1 MKYSPIYIII
11 RWIFAAIFL
20 LGSEKVLSQ
29 GFNNNEWIFGYCD
42 GGNNNYISFGKDGRA
57 KTATL
62 SDDIT
67 LGNRNTAMA
76 IDPITGEILFYT
88 DGALVYNY
96 LNDPMQG
103 VVGELGG
110 METNRQGVAISV
122 LDYDPSPGGSRDF
135 YIFYITPGGELEYSV
150 LDMNDQGGAPANQPP
165 AGAVSAGG
173 TIGNA
178 QGAILVVKTPDSP
191 DYLLS
196 FENGNLVVRRIEEAQ
211 GAFTETDTQPLNIT
225 PKAMFFDENSGR
237 LVIVPEESGE
247 DLLVIDLDTATG
259 TLGTSQAITGT
270 GGTDDMEGAVFS
282 PEGNYLYYSQGD
294 RLLRVPLSED
304 NGDAEPEVIPHD
316 GEVFKIY
323 DLKVGPDGQLYYIY
337 EETEGGP
344 QFVGRVSNPDEEE
357 LIELEVEEDPFNGTD
372 FCGTVFP
379 VFAPNADINA
389 EVDFIWQDDFPCM
402 NNPLQ
407 LTSIIEPT
415 NYRPVSFE
423 WEILPP
429 PVDEDGEEIE
439 MDMTQEHLL
448 LPASVTSEEQV
459 TVILTVTFANG
470 ETATA
475 GPKTI
480 AFTENELQAQF
491 TPSDTTLCYPWC
503 NPGLDLN
510 GLLEVSSGDDQGGG
524 GGGGL
529 PGGGVGG
536 QPGGGN
542 YQYFWS
548 NKKEDGWISEQD
560 NPVCEPGTYW
570 VLVREPNSTCY
581 SYAEI
586 TVKAWD
592 TENNQPVNDQT
603 NQIWYFGQ
611 NAGLDFNPDPDDPD
625 APVPRPVENPGYEW
639 NLPAGTTTISDQT
652 GQVLFYTDGETIW
665 DLNGNEM
672 ENGADLGGDNMS
684 AGSVI
689 AVEVPGEP
697 GLYYLFTTQAASGGS
712 NQANFSVVDLR
723 GENQDGIGN
732 VVSKGNFLFSPS
744 TEHSAA
750 LNTGDTTWVMYHEVG
765 NNSFRAYPVSGQG
778 IGQPVI
784 SSIGS
789 VHNFGTG
796 VGTMKFTPQGDKLTV
811 TIVENGCSYVEVFD
825 FDQNSGELTNAM
837 KIDLGCDDEVYGVE
851 FSNDGTRLFVSYLN
865 GKGVEEFFIRGV
877 EETDATDPENPIT
890 TICPECF
897 ENASSQSEIEQ
908 CILDSR
914 ATVSGSNGL
923 NLGAL
928 QIGPDGQIYAA
939 VVGDTRIG
947 QIQIGS
953 GCVPSSFNQDNVLP
967 MPGPSGLGLPSFVQQ
982 SGSYIPDPSLSGPER
997 LCLSAEEGAV
1007 GLFEGGGEPDIDSYF
1022 WTITHEDGT
1031 VVYDEGGPGEEF
1043 QDLEYVFDTV
1053 GVYTVELNVDRCGTP
1068 WEEVFTMEVEVLDSP
1083 EIILPSEITLC
1094 AGTTLELVAVDP
1106 EDPNI
1111 DEYVFEWVNAAGEI
1125 VGDENVLEV
1134 TEESIYT
1141 VTVAYA
1147 LPEGQD
1153 PSTFETCPVSGSVF
1167 VGPAFEFEIEQ
1178 SAEEVCYGETVSFTP
1193 DTPVTGVW
1201 SIQLEGSGERQNL
1214 GESQELELNTGDLEG
1229 PGDYEIYFLTE
1240 DPQDSTCAVEKTVEL
1255 RVNPLPDFEI
1265 LSVSPAENCEIGDGS
1280 IEIQLTTDLDS
1291 LVSRNTDE
1299 IFFDLVAGETLS
1311 LPGLAPGTYTFI
1323 GYGSGCTESQVAVI
1337 ENANPPA
1344 DVGFTVEAIPE
1355 TCGVD
1360 GFADGAIVISFA
1372 AGPASGSYKIIG
1384 LDSGEEFT
1392 DSFANESELE
1402 IGLPRGRYLVEIS
1415 DVGGCASPD
1424 PQTYTIEGGEEAEV
1438 ELSTPHLCGGVET
1451 TTITASGD
1459 LTAVDRIEWY
1469 RVVGA
1474 TKILMEEAT
1483 DPIIT
1488 VDAPGRYEII
1498 LYNEVDC
1505 IIGSGE
1511 IDVNESASEP
1521 PQLQDQY
1528 IICSVEGDLT
1538 TLDPGEWETYEWY
1551 LEGDLVSEE
1560 REYTPEEDG
1569 EYELR
1574 VMDEAGCEFSVI
1586 FTVQNQCD
1594 VEVRFPNAIIP
1605 DQPDKNFVIYTK
1617 GQIDEIHVYIYNR
1630 WGELIYYCE
1639 EKNPVENI
1647 SICSW
1652 DGMVG
1657 GKKVPPGT
1665 YPVVVKFTNER
1676 QMINK
1681 TLRKAIVVID

>member
-1 MKYSPIYIII
+1 MKYSPINIII
-11 RWIFAAIFL
+11 RVTFAAIFL
-20 LGSEKVLSQ
+20 LGNEKVLSQ
-29 GFNNNEWIFGYCD
+29 GYNNNEWIFGYC
-42 GGNNNYISFGKDGRA
+42 GSSENNNYISFGKGGEPAVQSLPGSIIVGEDNNA
-57 KTATL
+57 
-62 SDDIT
+62 I
-67 LGNRNTAMA
+67 A
-76 IDPITGEILFYT
+76 IDPITGQILFYT
-88 DGALVYNY
+88 NGELVYNY
-96 LNDPMQG
+96 DNQPIQG
-103 VVGELGG
+103 APNGFNGNYEG
-110 METNRQGVAISV
+110 RQTVAISS
-122 LDYDPSPGGSRDF
+122 LSYDPDGERLFYAFYISPSGQLQYSVIDMDAPGGANS
-135 YIFYITPGGELEYSV
+135 
-150 LDMNDQGGAPANQPP
+150 NQPP
-165 AGAVSAGG
+165 LGEV
-173 TIGNA
+173 TTLDEPIGPA
-178 QGAILVVKTPDSP
+178 SGAIAVVKTSESP
-191 DYLLS
+191 SYLIS
-196 FENGNLVVRRIEEAQ
+196 FEDGELVARRIEEAE
-211 GAFTETDTQPLNIT
+211 GSFLVTDSESFSSI
-225 PKAMFFDENSGR
+225 PKAIIFNEDTR
-237 LVIVPEESGE
+237 QLVIIPENPNEE
-247 DLLVIDLDTATG
+247 LVVLDFDTSTG
-259 TLGTSQAITGT
+259 TFGAPTALSQSGNGEPI
-270 GGTDDMEGAVFS
+270 EGAAFS
-282 PEGNYLYYSQGD
+282 PDGSYIYFSQGD
-294 RLLRVPLSED
+294 QLLRIPVDDPNASPEAVPLESD
-304 NGDAEPEVIPHD
+304 IDQ
-316 GEVFKIY
+316 IY
-323 DLKVGPDGQLYYIY
+323 DIRAGPDGRLYYIY
-337 EETEGGP
+337 QEP
-344 QFVGRVSNPDEEE
+344 DNDAYYVGRVNNPDEES
-357 LIELEVEEDPFNGTD
+357 LEEVEPEEDPFNGTD

-379 VFAPNADINA
+379 TFSPNMDIDA
-389 EVDFIWQDDFPCM
+389 QVDFIWQDDFPCM

-480 AFTENELQAQF
+480 EFTENELQAQF

-510 GLLEVSSGDDQGGG
+510 DLLEVSSGDDQGGG

-542 YQYFWS
+542 YEYFWS
-548 NKKEDGWISEQD
+548 NKKDERWISEAP
-560 NPVCEPGTYW
+560 NEVCEPGTYW

-586 TVKAWD
+586 TVRAWD
-592 TENNQPVNDQT
+592 TENNQQVNDQT
-603 NQIWYFGQ
+603 NQIWYFGN

-625 APVPRPVENPGYEW
+625 APTPRPVENPGYVW

-652 GQVLFYTDGETIW
+652 GQVLFYTDGETVW
-665 DLNGNEM
+665 DLNGNQM
-672 ENGADLGGDNMS
+672 ANGADLGGDNMS

-697 GLYYLFTTQAASGGS
+697 GLYYLFTTQAAAGGS
-712 NQANFSVVDLR
+712 NQANFSVVDMR
-723 GENQDGIGN
+723 GQNQDGIGN

-784 SSIGS
+784 SSVGS

-796 VGTMKFTPQGDKLTV
+796 VGTMKFSPQGDKLTV

-825 FDQNSGELTNAM
+825 FDQNSGELTNGM

-851 FSNDGTRLFVSYLN
+851 FSSDGTRLFVSYLN
-865 GKGVEEFFIRGV
+865 EKGVEEFFIRGV

-890 TICPECF
+890 TVCPECF

-928 QIGPDGQIYAA
+928 QMGPDGQIYAA
-939 VVGDTRIG
+939 VVGSDRIG

-953 GCVPSSFNQDNVLP
+953 SCNPSTFSQDGVLP

-982 SGSYIPDPSLSGPER
+982 SGSYIADPMLSGPER
-997 LCLSAEEGAV
+997 LCLSADEGAV

-1031 VVYDEGGPGEEF
+1031 VVYDDGGPGEEF
-1043 QDLEYVFDTV
+1043 QDLEYVFDAV

-1094 AGTTLELVAVDP
+1094 AGATLELVAVDP
-1106 EDPNI
+1106 EDPSI

-1125 VGDENVLEV
+1125 VGNENVLEV

-1147 LPEGQD
+1147 LPDGQD
-1153 PSTFETCPVSGSVF
+1153 PATFETCPVTQSVF
-1167 VGPAFEFEIEQ
+1167 VGPAFEFEITQ
-1178 SAEEVCYGETVSFTP
+1178 SDEEVCYGETVTFSP

-1201 SIQLEGSGERQNL
+1201 SIQLEGSDERLSL

-1229 PGDYEIYFLTE
+1229 PGDYEVYFLTE
-1240 DPQDSTCAVEKTVEL
+1240 DPLDSTCAVEKTVAL

-1265 LSVSPAENCEIGDGS
+1265 ISVSPAESCEVGDGM
-1280 IEIQLTTDLDS
+1280 IEIRLLADLDS
-1291 LVSRNTDE
+1291 LISRDTEDV
-1299 IFFDLVAGETLS
+1299 FLGLTAGETLALS
-1311 LPGLAPGTYTFI
+1311 GLGPGTYTFE
-1323 GYGSGCTESQVAVI
+1323 GYNGGCFDSQVSVV
-1337 ENANPPA
+1337 ENSNPPA
-1344 DVGFTVEAIPE
+1344 DVGFEVEAFPE

-1360 GFADGAIVISFA
+1360 GFTDGAIVIRFPN
-1372 AGPASGSYKIIG
+1372 GPASGSYTIIG
-1384 LDSGEEFT
+1384 LDSGEEIT
-1392 DSFANESELE
+1392 DSFTEETE
-1402 IGLPRGRYLVEIS
+1402 IETALPRGRYMVEVTDI
-1415 DVGGCASPD
+1415 GGCAIPD
-1424 PQTYTIEGGEEAEV
+1424 PQTYEISGGDEVEV
-1438 ELSTPHLCGGVET
+1438 ELSSPQLCGGAET
-1451 TTITASGD
+1451 TEITALGD
-1459 LTAVDRIEWY
+1459 LTEVDRMEWY

-1474 TKILMEEAT
+1474 ARTLIEGET
-1483 DPIIT
+1483 GPIIT
-1488 VDAPGRYEII
+1488 VDAPGRYEIV

-1505 IIGSGE
+1505 VIGSGE
-1511 IDVNESASEP
+1511 IDINESASEP

-1528 IICSVEGDLT
+1528 EICALEGNVT
-1538 TLDPGEWETYEWY
+1538 TLDPGTWATYEWF
-1551 LEGDLVSEE
+1551 LDGELVSEE
-1560 REYTPEEDG
+1560 REFTPEEDG

-1574 VMDEAGCEFSVI
+1574 VMDEAGCEFSVT
-1586 FTVQNQCD
+1586 FSVQNVC
-1594 VEVRFPNAIIP
+1594 EVDITFPNAVIP
-1605 DQPDKNFVIYTK
+1605 DNPSKNFVIHIK

-1639 EKNPVENI
+1639 EQNPVENI

-1652 DGMVG
+1652 DGMVNG
-1657 GKKVPPGT
+1657 RKVLPGT